1 MDILIVN
8 VIWDRKLK
16 IIQKG
21 KFFEVECFSELL
33 LLHINKSNRR
43 ILILSLYLMNN
54 VHSNGHFGLY
64 EFLASESL
72 LVPAHR
78 INRFRL

>member
-1 MDILIVN
+1 MDILIVD

-43 ILILSLYLMNN
+43 TILSLHLMDN

>member
-1 MDILIVN
+1 MDILIVD

-43 ILILSLYLMNN
+43 TISSLYLMDN